1 MSGEVM
7 SLAKGVGPMFGF
19 DTLVI
24 SVLNALIQLEAA
36 QILGQR

>member
-1 MSGEVM
+1 MSGGVM

-19 DTLVI
+19 DTLVV
-24 SVLNALIQLEAA
+24 SAVNTLIQLEAA